1 MKATRVNICRFK
13 TIKINV
19 DTPTLNFQVSPVD
32 FDPFAGP
39 ELQLIAP
46 ATEPQI
52 EIWLSCKFGGTEAN
66 CAYNEGF
73 SLILHGD
80 TDVEALKRS
89 VDKLI
94 YRHES
99 LRSTFSPNGAKMCI
113 YSFLQPDISFDDL
126 SAQAEVYRTH
136 LVDEYVTNNMNQ
148 PFDLVNGP
156 LVRVKI
162 FKLANNSHQLFI
174 TIHHIVCDGWSFG
187 VIMQELG
194 KYYSADVTCTSPNLP
209 EAPKY
214 SRYAAEQADFPAT
227 AEYKE
232 TEQFWLSQYKGNVP
246 VLDLPVDKVRPEV
259 RTFESKHYKHT
270 LSPEITAAV
279 KKLAAQSGNSLVT
292 TLLVGFEVWL
302 QNITGQRDVVVGVPA
317 AGQSAIGEMG
327 LVGHC
332 VNLLPVKSTVDNDS
346 TFLQYLKTRRSAILD
361 AYDHQLITFG
371 ALLKKL
377 NVGRDPSRIPLV
389 PVVFN
394 SDMGMDEGISFH
406 NLTHELIATPRQF
419 ENFELFV
426 NVNDIGSGLHL
437 DWSYN
442 VGLFND
448 DSIKNMMSG
457 FENLIFK
464 ATENPDIIIGNL
476 IADGSTTENPVINL
490 NDTAAPYPRETPVH
504 QLISDIAKKHPNKT
518 AIKFGEQAVSYRYLD
533 ESSNRLAALLVNNH
547 VQKGDLVALAVE
559 RSAEMLTALLAI
571 MKAGAAYLPIDPE
584 YPVERVKYT
593 LNDASVKVLITSAN
607 YKGHFNTDAQELL
620 LEEAMKASSEYPSTP
635 VDVAVD
641 GADLAYVL
649 YTSGSTGHPKGVEIA
664 HYNLVNFLTSMQRE
678 PGITATDKLLAVTT
692 IAFDI
697 AGLELYLPL
706 ITGATVVI
714 TDADSARDGRA
725 LLQIIR
731 QEQITIMQATPY
743 TWKIMLESGW
753 VEKLPLKV
761 LCGGEAMQ
769 KDLALRLLDKCSE
782 LWNMYGPTETT
793 IWSSLKQVSTTD
805 AIITIGKPIAN
816 TQLYILNEDL
826 QPVKPGATGEIFI
839 GGDGVAPG
847 YLNRTELTLERFIL
861 DPFATTASGK
871 LYRTGD
877 LGRFLNNGEVQC
889 LGRTDQ
895 QVKVR
900 GYRIEPQEVAFHVNR
915 LKFIKDSVVV
925 ARNDAANNINLVAY
939 VTIRQK
945 LTTDAGLQIKSWRDE
960 LKNVLLEYMVPQYIV
975 IIDDF
980 PLTPNGKIDLQS
992 LPEPDYSQNR
1002 AAYVAPRTSIEQ
1014 QVTEIWKKYLKLD
1027 KISIYDDF
1035 FELGGHSLTAVEI
1048 MTALEKETGKTLP
1061 LASLFNHSTVE
1072 KLALLLKM
1080 DGKSVTWD
1088 SLVPIKPLGDKM
1100 PLYIVHGAGLNVL
1113 LFNTLAMNMDPNQ
1126 PVYGLQARGMNG
1138 IDEPFN
1144 RMEDIAGHYVSEILA
1159 QNPVGPYALAG
1170 YSFGGII
1177 AFEMAR
1183 QLDKMGKEV
1192 KMLAMFDTYAYR
1204 SDYFDPFLKK
1214 FFNRLWFFIKQ
1225 VMHSILLFLKRPA
1238 ETYKYKKEMLKR
1250 RVIRKYWDMRYGKE
1264 QKQEGFFGY
1273 ANKIDV
1279 MNEEAERNY
1288 KLSPQP
1294 LTVQIFRAKQH
1305 TFYMED
1311 FKYLGWKPYAL
1322 KGVNVHDIPGEH
1334 NKIFAPPNDKVF
1346 ARILQDCLNKAQ
1358 E

>member
-1 MKATRVNICRFK
+1 VETQELTYTVTA
-13 TIKINV
+13 
-19 DTPTLNFQVSPVD
+19 VD

-46 ATEPQI
+46 ATEPQM
-52 EIWLSCKFGGTEAN
+52 EIWLSCKFGGADAS

-73 SLILHGD
+73 SIKLHGD

-89 VDKLI
+89 VDALVN
-94 YRHES
+94 RHEA
-99 LRSTFSPNGAKMCI
+99 LRSTFSPNGAKMCV
-113 YSFLQPDISFDDL
+113 YSFLQPDITFEDL
-126 SAQAEVYRTH
+126 SAKAEVYRTH
-136 LVDEYVTNNMNQ
+136 LLDEYVTANMNK

-156 LVRVKI
+156 LMRVKI
-162 FKLANNSHQLFI
+162 FRINKDVHQVFL
-174 TIHHIVCDGWSFG
+174 TLHHIICDGWSFG

-194 KYYSADVTCTSPNLP
+194 KLYSADVAGTTVNLP

-214 SRYAAEQADFPAT
+214 SRYAVEQLNFATTAD
-227 AEYKE
+227 YKG
-232 TEQFWLSQYKGNVP
+232 TEQFWLNQYRGNVP
-246 VLDLPVDKVRPEV
+246 VLDMPVDKARPEI

-270 LSPEITAAV
+270 LSTDLSAAV
-279 KKLAAQSGNSLVT
+279 KKLAAQSGNSLVS

-302 QNITGQRDVVVGVPA
+302 QNVTGQHEVVVGVPA
-317 AGQSAIGEMG
+317 AGQTAIGEMG

-332 VNLLPVKSTVDNDS
+332 VNLLPVKSSIDNDS
-346 TFLQYLKTRRSAILD
+346 TFLQYLKRRRSDILD

-371 ALLKKL
+371 TLLKKL
-377 NVGRDPSRIPLV
+377 NVGRDASRVPLV

-394 SDMGMDEGISFH
+394 SDMGMDEGIGFH
-406 NLTHELIATPRQF
+406 NLTHELIATPRAF
-419 ENFELFV
+419 ENFELFI

-442 VGLFND
+442 AGLFNES
-448 DSIKNMMSG
+448 SIKEMMAG
-457 FENLIFK
+457 FEALLMRVI
-464 ATENPDIIIGNL
+464 ENPDLL
-476 IADGSTTENPVINL
+476 IRNISTNNNDVAEVFTNL
-490 NDTAAPYPRETPVH
+490 NDTVAAYPRETPVFE
-504 QLISDIAKKHPNKT
+504 LISEIARRYPNYT
-518 AIKFGEQAVSYRYLD
+518 AVKFGDQVVSYRYLD
-533 ESSNRLAALLVNNH
+533 ESSNRLAALLVSNS

-559 RSAEMLTALLAI
+559 RSAEMVTALLAI
-571 MKAGAAYLPIDPE
+571 LKAGAAYLPIDPE
-584 YPVERVKYT
+584 YPVERVKYI
-593 LNDASVKVLITSAN
+593 LDDASVKVLITSEN
-607 YKGHFNTDAQELL
+607 YKGHFETNAQELL
-620 LEEAMKASSEYPSTP
+620 IEEALIASSEYPSTP
-635 VDVAVD
+635 VPVKVH
-641 GADLAYVL
+641 GTDLAYVL
-649 YTSGSTGHPKGVEIA
+649 YTSGSTGMPKGVEIA
-664 HYNLVNFLTSMQRE
+664 HYNLVNFLVSMQRE
-678 PGITATDKLLAVTT
+678 PGMTAADKLLAVTT
-692 IAFDI
+692 VSFDI

-706 ITGATVVI
+706 ITGATLII
-714 TDADSARDGRA
+714 TDAHSARDGRA

-731 QEQITIMQATPY
+731 QEQITVMQATPY

-753 VEKLPLKV
+753 VEKLPMKV
-761 LCGGEAMQ
+761 LCGGEALQ
-769 KDLALRLLDKCSE
+769 KDLALRLLDKCAE

-793 IWSSLKQVSTTD
+793 IWSSVKQISPAD
-805 AIITIGKPIAN
+805 AMITIGKPIAN
-816 TQLYILNEDL
+816 TQLYILDEEL

-861 DPFATTASGK
+861 DPFAMTASGK

-877 LGRFLNNGEVQC
+877 LGRFLSNGEVQC
-889 LGRTDQ
+889 LGRTDFQ
-895 QVKVR
+895 IKVR
-900 GYRIEPQEVAFHVNR
+900 GYRIEPQEIAFHVNR
-915 LKFIKDSVVV
+915 LKHIKDTVVV
-925 ARNDAANNINLVAY
+925 ARNDPFGNTNLVAY

-945 LTTDAGLQIKSWRDE
+945 LTSDVGLQIKDWRDE
-960 LKNVLLEYMVPQYIV
+960 LKKVLLDYMLPQYIM

-980 PLTPNGKIDLQS
+980 PLTPNGKIDTQA

-1014 QVTEIWKKYLKLD
+1014 QVAEIWKKHLNLD
-1027 KISIYDDF
+1027 KIGIYDDF

-1048 MTALEKETGKTLP
+1048 MTELEKETGKNLP

-1080 DGKSVTWD
+1080 DGRSVTWD

-1113 LFNTLAMNMDPNQ
+1113 LFNTLAMGMDANQ

-1177 AFEMAR
+1177 AYEMAK

-1204 SDYFDPFLKK
+1204 SDYYDSPFKK

-1225 VMHSILLFLKRPA
+1225 VIHSILLFIKRPT
-1238 ETYKYKKEMLKR
+1238 ETFKYKKEMLKR

-1264 QKQEGFFGY
+1264 QKQAGFFGY
-1273 ANKIDV
+1273 ANKIDL

-1288 KLSPQP
+1288 KLAPYP
-1294 LTVQIFRAKQH
+1294 LTVQIFRAKKH

-1346 ARILQDCLNKAQ
+1346 AQILQDCLNKAA